1 MIIIR
6 YIPEEESEWVV
17 KKDSGTKSSPSPTMG
32 DWATKT
38 SIKEIFA
45 EQIRVHRRPGIRTQD
60 FRREI

>member
-6 YIPEEESEWVV
+6 YIPEEESG